1 MRIALAFFIVLVLC
15 SPATAGE
22 RPIWIDA
29 DPACAMGRTDDV
41 DDCWAIISAL
51 RSTKVRV
58 VGIST
63 IFGNADVEYTTATA
77 HTLLQSIRQH
87 EPDHDLPPISQGASR
102 HFRKQMETPPAVRSL
117 ADALVDQR
125 LTILALGPMTN
136 IAILLRDFP
145 DLVSRIDS
153 IVAVAGQ
160 RPGQTFHVGTTSILH
175 LHDLNVRKDSDAFD
189 IVLRTG
195 VPLHLIPFEAA
206 QQVLVTRADLR
217 TLEDQGSLDAWIASR
232 SVPWLKFWEEML
244 GARGFYPFDALAV
257 TYLLHP
263 DQFTCQTIPAKL
275 VRRHGLFVVRDT
287 LEVSSSFES
296 QEIVHYCSE
305 VAMAIR
311 IAPITLLA
319 PEGMVL
325 QQQPMRR
332 DTFSSAWS
340 E

>member
-1 MRIALAFFIVLVLC
+1 MRIALIFFIVLVFC
-15 SPATAGE
+15 SPAIADE
-22 RPIWIDA
+22 PLVWIDA
-29 DPACAMGRTDDV
+29 DPACAMGRVDDV

-51 RSTKVRV
+51 RSTNVRV

-63 IFGNADVEYTTATA
+63 VFGNADVEHTTATA

-102 HFRKQMETPPAVRSL
+102 RFRKQMEIPPAVRSL

-136 IAILLRDFP
+136 VAILLRHFP
-145 DLVSRIDS
+145 DLASRIDG

-160 RPGQTFHVGTTSILH
+160 RPGQLFRVGDASVLH
-175 LHDLNVRKDSDAFD
+175 FHDLNVRKDPDAFD
-189 IVLRTG
+189 LVLQTG
-195 VPLHLIPFEAA
+195 IPLHLIPFEVA
-206 QQVLVTRADLR
+206 QQVIVTKTDLR
-217 TLEDQGSLDAWIASR
+217 TLEGQGPLNTWIASR
-232 SVPWLKFWEEML
+232 SVPWLKFWEEVL
-244 GARGFYPFDALAV
+244 GAQGFHPFDALAV
-257 TYLLHP
+257 AYLLHP

-275 VRRHGLFVVRDT
+275 VRRRGLLVVRDT

-296 QEIVHYCSE
+296 QEIVRYCSE

-319 PEGMVL
+319 PEGMVSNNSN
-325 QQQPMRR
+325 Q
-332 DTFSSAWS
+332 
-340 E
+340 

>member
-29 DPACAMGRTDDV
+29 DPACAMGQADDV
-41 DDCWAIISAL
+41 DDCWAIIAAL
-51 RSTKVRV
+51 RSTNLNV
-58 VGIST
+58 VGLST
-63 IFGNADVEYTTATA
+63 VFGNADIDHATNIA
-77 HTLLQSIRQH
+77 RTLMHTIKQY
-87 EPDHDLPPISQGASR
+87 EPDRSLPLLSQGSSR
-102 HFRKQMETPPAVRSL
+102 PIRRQVEIPQAVKSL
-117 ADALVDQR
+117 AAALVDQR

-136 IAILLRDFP
+136 IAILLRDFQ
-145 DLVSRIDS
+145 DLASRIDS

-160 RPGQTFHVGTTSILH
+160 RPGQLFRVGDASILH
-175 LHDLNVRKDSDAFD
+175 LHDLNVRKDSDTFD

-232 SVPWLKFWEEML
+232 SVPWLNFWEEML

-287 LEVSSSFES
+287 LEVSSSFEI
-296 QEIVHYCSE
+296 QEIVRYCSE